1 MDHRAFAIANL
12 LVENDPGAPV
22 LEFALAGPTVRFTTN
37 TCFAITGGDF
47 RADAGRRTRAHVRG
61 RHGAARLHPALQAS
75 RTGCYGYLAIAGNS
89 VRVPEVMGSRSTN
102 LKCEFGGWKG
112 RTLIVGDYLP
122 FSTKSVDFL
131 PNLGSHRIDG
141 DNEFYG
147 FDRDEITVRV
157 VPGPQQ
163 DMFTDKGLATFY
175 GQAYTTTTKCDR
187 MGYRLDGP
195 EIETKHGSDIISD
208 GVAFG
213 AVQVPSHGRP
223 IIMLADR
230 QTTGGYAKIGTI
242 ASVDIPKLVQR
253 PPGGKIRFESIGVQ
267 EAQALL
273 REEAHLFEM
282 LALKVRRPSA
292 DGISPRRTARRLTPI
307 LEEQA
312 RKSQADMLWIDRAD
326 RSQRVATAT
335 PGNRPAKETTA
346 RRNRHHRTRNDVDEE
361 EVGRGSPK
369 PAVTEPRHKR
379 RRTAM
384 DTKAI
389 EELIAIMD
397 KAELTAL
404 RVDDGE
410 TKIELER
417 NHGPLSST
425 ALPLM
430 ADRVSA
436 LLAGKTES
444 HEAAAVEDA
453 DESSILVRSP
463 MVGMFYISP
472 SPDEDPFVKVGQEV
486 LSGQTLA
493 IVEAMKMMNEITT
506 PAPGIVVEVLAAN
519 GTQVEYDQP
528 LFRVATAAGETH

>member
-1 MDHRAFAIANL
+1 MGLVVKKPGVITTIQDVGRFGYQGSGFSTNGVMDHRAFAIANL

-37 TCFAITGGDF
+37 TCFAITGGDL
-47 RADAGRRTRAHVRG
+47 APTLDGEPVPMYAAVMVRRGSILRFK
-61 RHGAARLHPALQAS
+61 AS

-326 RSQRVATAT
+326 RSQRV
-335 PGNRPAKETTA
+335 GNRNALGTVPPKKQPPDATDTT
-346 RRNRHHRTRNDVDEE
+346 
-361 EVGRGSPK
+361 
-369 PAVTEPRHKR
+369 
-379 RRTAM
+379 
-384 DTKAI
+384 
-389 EELIAIMD
+389 
-397 KAELTAL
+397 
-404 RVDDGE
+404 
-410 TKIELER
+410 ER
-417 NHGPLSST
+417 
-425 ALPLM
+425 A
-430 ADRVSA
+430 
-436 LLAGKTES
+436 
-444 HEAAAVEDA
+444 
-453 DESSILVRSP
+453 
-463 MVGMFYISP
+463 
-472 SPDEDPFVKVGQEV
+472 
-486 LSGQTLA
+486 
-493 IVEAMKMMNEITT
+493 TT
-506 PAPGIVVEVLAAN
+506 
-519 GTQVEYDQP
+519 
-528 LFRVATAAGETH
+528 

>member
-1 MDHRAFAIANL
+1 MGLVVKKPGVITTIQDVGRFGYQGSGFSTNGVMDHRAFAIANL

-47 RADAGRRTRAHVRG
+47 APTLDGEPVPMYAAVMVRRGSILRFK
-61 RHGAARLHPALQAS
+61 AS

-89 VRVPEVMGSRSTN
+89 VRVPEVMGSRST
-102 LKCEFGGWKG
+102 
-112 RTLIVGDYLP
+112 
-122 FSTKSVDFL
+122 
-131 PNLGSHRIDG
+131 NLGSHRIDG

-326 RSQRVATAT
+326 RSQRV
-335 PGNRPAKETTA
+335 GNRNALGTVPPKKQPPDATDTT
-346 RRNRHHRTRNDVDEE
+346 
-361 EVGRGSPK
+361 
-369 PAVTEPRHKR
+369 
-379 RRTAM
+379 
-384 DTKAI
+384 
-389 EELIAIMD
+389 
-397 KAELTAL
+397 
-404 RVDDGE
+404 
-410 TKIELER
+410 ER
-417 NHGPLSST
+417 
-425 ALPLM
+425 A
-430 ADRVSA
+430 
-436 LLAGKTES
+436 
-444 HEAAAVEDA
+444 
-453 DESSILVRSP
+453 
-463 MVGMFYISP
+463 
-472 SPDEDPFVKVGQEV
+472 
-486 LSGQTLA
+486 
-493 IVEAMKMMNEITT
+493 TT
-506 PAPGIVVEVLAAN
+506 
-519 GTQVEYDQP
+519 
-528 LFRVATAAGETH
+528 

>member
-1 MDHRAFAIANL
+1 MGLVVKKPGVITTIQDVGRFGYQGSGFSTNGVMDHRAFAIANL

-47 RADAGRRTRAHVRG
+47 APTLDGEPVPMYAAVMVRRGSILRFK
-61 RHGAARLHPALQAS
+61 AS

-230 QTTGGYAKIGTI
+230 QTTGGYPLLAVITSADLPTFTQLAPGQT
-242 ASVDIPKLVQR
+242 VQFNL
-253 PPGGKIRFESIGVQ
+253 IDQ
-267 EAQALL
+267 AEAQTRLEEGRRTINQLAQKL
-273 REEAHLFEM
+273 RSAAFLPPYGITRVANQRIATLFE
-282 LALKVRRPSA
+282 
-292 DGISPRRTARRLTPI
+292 
-307 LEEQA
+307 EE
-312 RKSQADMLWIDRAD
+312 
-326 RSQRVATAT
+326 
-335 PGNRPAKETTA
+335 
-346 RRNRHHRTRNDVDEE
+346 
-361 EVGRGSPK
+361 
-369 PAVTEPRHKR
+369 
-379 RRTAM
+379 
-384 DTKAI
+384 
-389 EELIAIMD
+389 
-397 KAELTAL
+397 
-404 RVDDGE
+404 
-410 TKIELER
+410 
-417 NHGPLSST
+417 
-425 ALPLM
+425 
-430 ADRVSA
+430 
-436 LLAGKTES
+436 
-444 HEAAAVEDA
+444 
-453 DESSILVRSP
+453 
-463 MVGMFYISP
+463 
-472 SPDEDPFVKVGQEV
+472 
-486 LSGQTLA
+486 
-493 IVEAMKMMNEITT
+493 
-506 PAPGIVVEVLAAN
+506 
-519 GTQVEYDQP
+519 
-528 LFRVATAAGETH
+528 